1 MSTWP
6 QQASGARGSGV
17 QSQRGAG
24 GWVGYRSVRKTSLLI
39 ECFVTPATQ
48 GVYRKTF
55 AETMFLLNPK
65 DFISFSR
72 QEICRVLG
80 TAGSQYCRLT
90 LQGPGVL
97 KILITVSHLPLLFSQ
112 LMMDDA
118 CETCTVDRSNSTQS
132 RASRRG
138 EKWKDARS
146 KKKSF
151 NTTKKLNFTRQRVQ
165 SNVNCQ

>member
-17 QSQRGAG
+17 QCQRGAG

-65 DFISFSR
+65 DVISFSR

-118 CETCTVDRSNSTQS
+118 CETCTVDRSNSTKVGRHAAVKS
-132 RASRRG
+132 GRTPGRKRRVSTQP
-138 EKWKDARS
+138 RS
-146 KKKSF
+146 
-151 NTTKKLNFTRQRVQ
+151 
-165 SNVNCQ
+165 